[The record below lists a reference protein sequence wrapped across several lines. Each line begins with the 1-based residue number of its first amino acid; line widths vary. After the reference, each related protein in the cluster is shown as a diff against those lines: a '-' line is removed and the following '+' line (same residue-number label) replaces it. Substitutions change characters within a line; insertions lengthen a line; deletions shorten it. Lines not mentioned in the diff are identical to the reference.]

1 MKLTVKAS
9 RLMPA
14 GCNSRLPSPRQ
25 RKSGKAGVWGR
36 GRGGRPW
43 RRLREAVL
51 LRDRYTCQYCG
62 LVSAEEMEVDHI
74 VNIAAGGTDD
84 MGNLQTLCK
93 VCHRVKTR
101 LESRR
106 G

>member
-9 RLMPA
+9 RLKPA
-14 GCNSRLPSPRQ
+14 GCNSRLSSPRQ
-25 RKSGKAGVWGR
+25 CKGKAGVWGR

-51 LRDRYTCQYCG
+51 LRDKYTCQYCG
-62 LVSAEEMEVDHI
+62 YASVEGMEVDHI

-84 MGNLQTLCK
+84 MSNLQTLCK
-93 VCHRVKTR
+93 SCHEMKTR
-101 LESRR
+101 HESRR